1 MNYITY
7 LLRTYLLSTYLLRT
21 LFPYLVC
28 FIAGVLLA
36 WKGCGGGSAKT
47 VTQTIEVE
55 KPVYVTKYVDRW
67 KEKPV
72 RFVERVEIRDTIIN
86 NVIQYDTI
94 FDIDTVSII
103 EAWLTEVN
111 KYDTLFD
118 FEASTVRLRWDNY
131 QNVSENLR
139 VDYTPLKQSRKPSFG
154 AHVLLGATGDFNPNA
169 RPFLGI
175 GFHGEVKRTH
185 LGVTYGYNLNEHF
198 VGLTIGRR
206 LLPR

>member
-1 MNYITY
+1 MNYT
-7 LLRTYLLSTYLLRT
+7 TYLLRT

-36 WKGCGGGSAKT
+36 WKGCGDGSAKT

-67 KEKPV
+67 KTDTV
-72 RFVERVEIRDTIIN
+72 RFVRTREVRDTIIN

-131 QNVSENLR
+131 QNISENLR
-139 VDYTPLKQSRKPSFG
+139 VDYTPLKQPRKPSFG
-154 AHVLLGATGDFNPNA
+154 AHVLLGATGSFNPDA

-198 VGLTIGRR
+198 VGVTVGRR

>member
-1 MNYITY
+1 MNYITP
-7 LLRTYLLSTYLLRT
+7 LLRT

-28 FIAGVLLA
+28 FIAGILLA
-36 WKGCGGGSAKT
+36 WKGCGDGSAKT

-55 KPVYVTKYVDRW
+55 KPVYVTEYVDRW

-139 VDYTPLKQSRKPSFG
+139 VDYTPLKQPRKPSFG
-154 AHVLLGATGDFNPNA
+154 AHVLLGATGNFDPDA
-169 RPFLGI
+169 RPFLGV
-175 GFHGEVKRTH
+175 GLYGEVRRIH
-185 LGVTYGYNLNEHF
+185 IGATYGYNLNEHF
-198 VGLTIGRR
+198 VGLTIGRT

>member
-1 MNYITY
+1 MNYITP
-7 LLRTYLLSTYLLRT
+7 LLRT

-36 WKGCGGGSAKT
+36 WNGCGDGSAKT

-55 KPVYVTKYVDRW
+55 KPVYVTEYVDRW

-118 FEASTVRLRWDNY
+118 FEASTLRLRWNNY

-154 AHVLLGATGDFNPNA
+154 AHVMIGAIGNFDPDA

-175 GFHGEVKRTH
+175 GLYGEVRRIH
-185 LGVTYGYNLNEHF
+185 IGATYGYNLNEHF
-198 VGLTIGRR
+198 VGLTIGRT